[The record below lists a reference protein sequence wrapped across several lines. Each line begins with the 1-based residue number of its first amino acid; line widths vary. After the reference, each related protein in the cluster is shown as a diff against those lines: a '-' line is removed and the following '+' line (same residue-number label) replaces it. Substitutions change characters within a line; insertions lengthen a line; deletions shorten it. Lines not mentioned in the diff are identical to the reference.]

1 MALSSLNS
9 SVEEVARI
17 ARVRPAVLDDVLKGE
32 TRVTGRWAH
41 GAFEAVVK
49 PMQEHVLSA
58 TYAGSGKAASMIDG
72 RRKEA
77 EARSHTVTYLP
88 RGYEGEFSCTPNTTS
103 NIYLGHQRLVYC
115 ADSLAEG
122 RAFELIDCIHAQD
135 DRLFTIMQVIADEA
149 DSPGTH
155 SRLLLEQAIDLLC
168 IQLLRTHSTLAKPL
182 ASGSRGLEPWQVKR
196 VANYMRENLAQDISL
211 QELANTIGISRFH
224 FCTAFKRSTG
234 ESPHAYLTR
243 MRMEVAC
250 KLLESTPLLIGD
262 IALAVGYSAIAS
274 FSTAFRK
281 HTGVSPREYR
291 TVRN

>member
-1 MALSSLNS
+1 MASSRLNS
-9 SVEEVARI
+9 SVEEVARA

-41 GAFEAVVK
+41 GAFEAVIK

-58 TYAGSGKAASMIDG
+58 TYAGSGKAASLIDG

-77 EARSHTVTYLP
+77 EARGGTVTYLP

-103 NIYLGHQRLVYC
+103 NMYLGHERLLNC

-122 RAFELIDCIHAQD
+122 RAFDLLDCIHAPD
-135 DRLFTIMQVIADEA
+135 DRLFMIMQVIADEA
-149 DSPGTH
+149 DTPGTH
-155 SRLLLEQAIDLLC
+155 SRLLLEQAVDLLC
-168 IQLLRTHSTLAKPL
+168 IQLLRAHSTLRKPF
-182 ASGSRGLEPWQVKR
+182 SGGPRGLEPRQVER
-196 VANYMRENLAQDISL
+196 IAHYMRDNLGQDISL

-224 FCTAFKRSTG
+224 FCTAFRLATG
-234 ESPHAYLTR
+234 ASPHAYLTR
-243 MRMEVAC
+243 MRMEMAC
-250 KLLESTPLLIGD
+250 TLLKSTPLLISD
-262 IALAVGYSAIAS
+262 IALAVGYSAVAS

-291 TVRN
+291 SVRN